1 MRRGACA
8 HRRAGHVSVPVV
20 IAIQDFIDQ
29 GGPVLW
35 VIFVACL
42 LLWALILERIWFIRV
57 TWPRRARGFA
67 TEWDGRED
75 CQSWR
80 AKKIREATISQGRMQ
95 LHAWLPLI
103 QMLVAL
109 CPLLGLLGT
118 VLGMIGVFEVIAV
131 SGNDDAQAMARG
143 VYRATIPTMSG
154 LVVALTGIF
163 FTVRLRRLADRETS
177 RLMGSMT
184 LRESRSGGLRS

>member
-1 MRRGACA
+1 M
-8 HRRAGHVSVPVV
+8 PVV
-20 IAIQDFIDQ
+20 DAIRDFIDQ

-35 VIFVACL
+35 LVFIACL
-42 LLWALILERIWFIRV
+42 ILWALILERIWFLRI
-57 TWPRRARGFA
+57 TWPRRSRHLVARWQQRA
-67 TEWDGRED
+67 DR
-75 CQSWR
+75 QSWR
-80 AKKIREATISQGRMQ
+80 AHKIREATVSQGSME
-95 LHAWLPLI
+95 LHAMLPLI
-103 QMLVAL
+103 QMMVAL

-163 FTVRLRRLADRETS
+163 FTVRLRRVADRKTS
-177 RLMGSMT
+177 QLISS
-184 LRESRSGGLRS
+184 LALAASESGRVQA